1 MSMEPG
7 GEGAAY
13 PAAGPE
19 YDGDSAWRERY
30 RAVQIEGHQA
40 GSDMPSASTTRT
52 SASSSKARAFPV
64 TSFK

>member
-19 YDGDSAWRERY
+19 YDGDSAWRERH
-30 RAVQIEGHQA
+30 RAVQVEGHQA
-40 GSDMPSASTTRT
+40 GSEMPSAWTTRT
-52 SASSSKARAFPV
+52 NASSSKARAFPV